1 MLTILAIA
9 IVTVVDAYVL
19 FFLIPRMIGSSTYI
33 QAPALPECFKHAG
46 IANAI
51 SLVLH
56 LAGIGFPVH
65 AVYYGY
71 IFKNKWVLNW
81 KAVFFCLILMMIL
94 NWISLAVIF
103 TILGVGGATGGAT

>member
-33 QAPALPECFKHAG
+33 QAPVLPECFKHAG

-56 LAGIGFPVH
+56 LVDVGFPVH

-71 IFKNKWVLNW
+71 IFRKKWGLNW
-81 KAVFFCLILMMIL
+81 KAVIFCLIIMMVL
-94 NWISLAVIF
+94 NWIALAAIF
-103 TILGVGGATGGAT
+103 TVLGVGGAAT